1 MSTSWYSS
9 IKNVIVGVMVVF
21 FSSTMVATMMMMM
34 MMMRSTVGKI
44 SVVRSASEAFKTV

>member
-9 IKNVIVGVMVVF
+9 IKNVIAGVMVVL
-21 FSSTMVATMMMMM
+21 FSSTIFATIMMMMM
-34 MMMRSTVGKI
+34 MMSTVGKI

>member
-21 FSSTMVATMMMMM
+21 LSSTIFAIMMLM